1 MVINNGIEKDVK
13 NTRIGEYVEV
23 DQGIR
28 YAILSCS
35 KHYLSSL
42 VIAVDKMLLAGWS
55 VSSGITSED
64 GKLFQALYNSPSDND
79 QINLSLIHI

>member
-13 NTRIGEYVEV
+13 NTRIGDYVEI

-35 KHYLSSL
+35 KHHLASL
-42 VIAVDKMLLAGWS
+42 VTAADKMLLSGWS
-55 VSSGITSED
+55 ISSGITSED
-64 GKLFQALYNSPSDND
+64 GKLFQALYKSPSDNI
-79 QINLSLIHI
+79 QPNSNEGV

>member
-1 MVINNGIEKDVK
+1 MVINNGIEKDEQM
-13 NTRIGEYVEV
+13 TQLGEHVEIE
-23 DQGIR
+23 QGIR

-35 KHYLSSL
+35 KHHLSSL

-79 QINLSLIHI
+79 QINSTKGV

>member
-1 MVINNGIEKDVK
+1 MIINNGIEKDVK
-13 NTRIGEYVEV
+13 NIRIGEYVQI

-35 KHYLSSL
+35 KHHLSSL
-42 VIAVDKMLLAGWS
+42 VTAVDKMLLAGWS

-79 QINLSLIHI
+79 QINSIKGV

>member
-13 NTRIGEYVEV
+13 NTRIGDYVEI

-35 KHYLSSL
+35 KHHLSSL

-64 GKLFQALYNSPSDND
+64 GKLFQALYNSPSGND
-79 QINLSLIHI
+79 QINSIKGV

>member
-1 MVINNGIEKDVK
+1 MVINNGITKDVK
-13 NTRIGEYVEV
+13 MVRHGEHVEIE
-23 DQGIR
+23 QGIR

-35 KHYLSSL
+35 KHHLSSL

-64 GKLFQALYNSPSDND
+64 GKLFQALYNSPSDNN
-79 QINLSLIHI
+79 QFNSNKGV

>member
-35 KHYLSSL
+35 KHHLSSL
-42 VIAVDKMLLAGWS
+42 VIEVDKMLLAGWS
-55 VSSGITSED
+55 ISSGITSED
-64 GKLFQALYNSPSDND
+64 GELFQALYNSPSDND
-79 QINLSLIHI
+79 QLKNIKGV

>member
-1 MVINNGIEKDVK
+1 MLINNGIEKDVEL
-13 NTRIGEYVEV
+13 IQYGEHVQIE
-23 DQGIR
+23 QGIR

-35 KHYLSSL
+35 KHHLSSL

-79 QINLSLIHI
+79 QINSSKGV

>member
-1 MVINNGIEKDVK
+1 MVFNNGIEKDVK
-13 NTRIGEYVEV
+13 LIRHGEHVQIE
-23 DQGIR
+23 QGIR

-35 KHYLSSL
+35 KHHLSSL

-64 GKLFQALYNSPSDND
+64 GKLFQALYNSPSDNN
-79 QINLSLIHI
+79 QINSTKGV

>member
-13 NTRIGEYVEV
+13 NTRIGEYVEI

-35 KHYLSSL
+35 KHHLSSL
-42 VIAVDKMLLAGWS
+42 VIEVDKMLLA
-55 VSSGITSED
+55 
-64 GKLFQALYNSPSDND
+64 
-79 QINLSLIHI
+79 

>member
-13 NTRIGEYVEV
+13 NTRIGEYVEIN
-23 DQGIR
+23 QGIR

-35 KHYLSSL
+35 KHHLSSL
-42 VIAVDKMLLAGWS
+42 VTAVDKMLLAGWS

-79 QINLSLIHI
+79 QINSTKGV